1 MVVHVITSVLRLY
14 GHSDK
19 SENNYTKMAMK
30 SPHNY
35 KNTAYQHDSKTM
47 MEKGFR
53 NKAVSQFKQTT
64 KR

>member
-19 SENNYTKMAMK
+19 SENNYTK

-53 NKAVSQFKQTT
+53 NKVVSQFKQTK